1 METCT
6 KEEKRATPW
15 NDAIFKL
22 IEYRRKLEKITDID
36 AEPFD
41 MAVYAMKKQEPKKP
55 KRVLDQFRVS
65 YQYYCPACM
74 MYFGSRGKRNV
85 FLFHRPPYCN
95 CGQALDWTEEEQK
108 E

>member
-6 KEEKRATPW
+6 KEKHW

-41 MAVYAMKKQEPKKP
+41 MAVYAMKKQAPRKP
-55 KRVLDQFRVS
+55 RIIPDWTGITDKYF
-65 YQYYCPACM
+65 CPACM
-74 MYFGSRGKRNV
+74 ALFGTCGKRNIPI
-85 FLFHRPPYCN
+85 FSRPDYCN
-95 CGQALDWTEEEQK
+95 CGQAIDWTEEEQK